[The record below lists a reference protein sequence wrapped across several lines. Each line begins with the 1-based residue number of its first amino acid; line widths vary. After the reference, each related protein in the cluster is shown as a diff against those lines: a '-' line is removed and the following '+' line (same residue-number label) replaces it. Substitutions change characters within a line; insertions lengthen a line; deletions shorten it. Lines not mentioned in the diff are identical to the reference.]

1 MSLFKIDGRSF
12 HVFVPVGGMQR
23 NFNVYS
29 SRQEQMIRGDRVYN
43 VVGTF
48 YGYTVTVD
56 TSRATEE
63 EYDELFELISSPEE
77 WHEFEFPYGQ
87 NVLTFRGHVESGG
100 DTLYTRQGGRNGWG
114 DMQFS
119 VVATKPQRRAL

>member
-1 MSLFKIDGRSF
+1 MSLFKIDGKSF
-12 HVFVPVGGMQR
+12 RVFVPVGGMQR
-23 NFNVYS
+23 NFSVYS

-56 TSRATEE
+56 TSYATEE

-87 NVLTFRGHVESGG
+87 DVLTFRGHVESGG
-100 DTLYTRQGGRNGWG
+100 DTLYTRKGSQSTWG
-114 DMQFS
+114 DLQFS

>member
-12 HVFVPVGGMQR
+12 PVFVPVGGMQR

-56 TSRATEE
+56 TSCATEE

-77 WHEFEFPYGQ
+77 LISAR
-87 NVLTFRGHVESGG
+87 VR
-100 DTLYTRQGGRNGWG
+100 
-114 DMQFS
+114 
-119 VVATKPQRRAL
+119 

>member
-1 MSLFKIDGRSF
+1 MSLFKIDGKSF
-12 HVFVPVGGMQR
+12 RVFVPVGGMQR
-23 NFNVYS
+23 SFSVYS

-48 YGYTVTVD
+48 YGYSVTVD
-56 TSRATEE
+56 TSYASEE

-87 NVLTFRGHVESGG
+87 SVLSFRGHVESGG
-100 DTLYTRQGGRNGWG
+100 DTLYKRQGGRSCWG
-114 DMQFS
+114 DLQFS
-119 VVATKPQRRAL
+119 VVATKPQRRSL

>member
-1 MSLFKIDGRSF
+1 MSLFKIDGKSF
-12 HVFVPVGGMQR
+12 RVFVPVGGMQR
-23 NFNVYS
+23 NFSVYS

-56 TSRATEE
+56 TSYATEE
-63 EYDELFELISSPEE
+63 EYDELFEMISSPEE

-87 NVLTFRGHVESGG
+87 DVLTFRGHVESGG
-100 DTLYTRQGGRNGWG
+100 DTLYKRQGNRNTWG
-114 DMQFS
+114 DLQFS